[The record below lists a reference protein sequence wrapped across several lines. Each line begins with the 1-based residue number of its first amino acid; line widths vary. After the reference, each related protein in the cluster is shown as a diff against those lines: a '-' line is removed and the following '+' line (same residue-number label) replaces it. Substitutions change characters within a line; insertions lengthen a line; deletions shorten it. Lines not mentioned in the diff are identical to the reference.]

1 MDVFRIIDARHR
13 DRLLD
18 GSVAARTGGRWN
30 RRGSPAVYASF
41 TISLAIIEVLDP
53 YDHEAMSSW
62 HLGIIDVPLSP
73 LPRLDRQQ
81 LPRSW
86 REFPLQTQAIG
97 SQWFQ
102 QGAAGLIVPS
112 VIHDHEDNLVLNP
125 NHPDFSRVTVRSCE
139 PLLDR
144 QRQPATSRR

>member
-30 RRGSPAVYASF
+30 RRGSPAVYASL
-41 TISLAIIEVLDP
+41 TISLAILEVVDP
-53 YDHEAMSSW
+53 HDREAMSTW
-62 HLGIIDVPLSP
+62 YLGIIDVPVSP

-81 LPRSW
+81 LPRCW
-86 REFPLQTQAIG
+86 RQFPLQTQAIG

-112 VIHDHEDNLVLNP
+112 VVHDHEENLVLNP
-125 NHPDFSRVTVRSCE
+125 AHPDFCRVTVRSCE
-139 PLLDR
+139 PLLSR
-144 QRQPATSRR
+144 QYQPAMSLR